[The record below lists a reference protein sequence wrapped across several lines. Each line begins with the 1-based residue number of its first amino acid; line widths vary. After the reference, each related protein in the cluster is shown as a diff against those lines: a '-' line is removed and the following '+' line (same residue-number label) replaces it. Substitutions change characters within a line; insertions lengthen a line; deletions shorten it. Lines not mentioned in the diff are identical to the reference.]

1 MASDQE
7 NKNIPEEKEMSFFDH
22 IDALRGHLFRSA
34 LAIFIF
40 GITAFVNKHFLF
52 DVIIFGP
59 THLDFWTYRMF
70 CKLSLLIAGNDEYC
84 IKDMGFT
91 LKNITMSGQ
100 FSQHIFVSFIAGVV
114 IAFPYLIWEVWRFI
128 KPALNTNEK
137 KYAKGIVF
145 FVSILFFIG
154 VLFGYFL
161 LSPLS
166 INFLGS
172 YRVSDVVSNEVN
184 IESYIS
190 FISTLTLATG
200 LVFELP
206 MLVYFLSKIGIIGS
220 KWMRKNRKYA
230 IVIILLI
237 AGILTPSPDV
247 ASQIMMFIP
256 LYSLYELSIFVA
268 KSVEKNKM

>member
-1 MASDQE
+1 MALDQE
-7 NKNIPEEKEMSFFDH
+7 NQQIPEEKEMSFFDH

-34 LAIFIF
+34 LAILIF
-40 GITAFVNKHFLF
+40 GVTAFVNNHILF

-59 THLDFWTYRMF
+59 THIDFWTYRMF
-70 CKLSLLIAGNDEYC
+70 CKLSLLLAGNDEYC
-84 IKDMGFT
+84 IKEMGFT

-100 FSQHIFVSFIAGVV
+100 FTQHIFVAFIAGIVL
-114 IAFPYLIWEVWRFI
+114 AFPYIIFEIWRFI

-145 FVSILFFIG
+145 FVSMLFFIG

-172 YRVSDVVSNEVN
+172 YRVSDLVSNEVN

-206 MLVYFLSKIGIIGS
+206 MLVYFLAKIGILGS

-230 IVIILLI
+230 IIVILLL

-256 LYSLYELSIFVA
+256 LYSLYEISIFVA

>member
-1 MASDQE
+1 
-7 NKNIPEEKEMSFFDH
+7 
-22 IDALRGHLFRSA
+22 L
-34 LAIFIF
+34 
-40 GITAFVNKHFLF
+40 
-52 DVIIFGP
+52 
-59 THLDFWTYRMF
+59 
-70 CKLSLLIAGNDEYC
+70 
-84 IKDMGFT
+84 
-91 LKNITMSGQ
+91 
-100 FSQHIFVSFIAGVV
+100 
-114 IAFPYLIWEVWRFI
+114 AFPYIIFEIWRFI
-128 KPALNTNEK
+128 KPALNPNEK

-172 YRVSDVVSNEVN
+172 YKVSEAVGNEVN

-206 MLVYFLSKIGIIGS
+206 MLVYFLSKLGIIGS
-220 KWMRKNRKYA
+220 KWMKKNRKYA

-237 AGILTPSPDV
+237 AGILTPSPDM

-256 LYSLYELSIFVA
+256 LYSLYEISIFVA
-268 KSVEKNKM
+268 KSVEKGKAKS